1 MHVEKLVNFYS
12 IPREKKSAFLFLK
25 SIGLILLFLVY
36 FVGIAHGKNY
46 FQQALSYQL
55 VVHLSDTENELFA
68 NETIEYQNNSS
79 DTLAEIYFHLWPN
92 AYKNDETAMAKQLLE
107 NGETQFYYSSENKRG
122 YIDGLKFSVNQQAA
136 VFELDKSF
144 IDIGK
149 LILNEPLLPGQSITI
164 NTPFHVKLPSAEI
177 SRLGYLGQSYMI
189 SQWYP
194 KPAVYD
200 QKGWHTM
207 PYLTEGEFYSEFANF
222 DVKITLPKNYVVG
235 ASGTL
240 NDSTEL
246 SWLTKKAAEVDT
258 TNSFDTSFPNSDTSL
273 KTLHYTANNVHDF
286 AWFADKRYHVI
297 KNEFELPISKRKIT
311 SWTFYTNSQPKLW
324 KKVPEYIKS
333 AILAFSE
340 YLGEYPFDQIT
351 VVDGTIAAGA
361 GMEYPMIT
369 VVGNAGSAFEME
381 YTLIHEI
388 GHNWFYGILGSNERD
403 AAWMDEGMNSYFNL
417 RYFEQKYPAKNFAE
431 LHSSKRAVKFARLN
445 NYSHKTEY
453 VLQYLALARKKMDQA
468 GSLTTADYTPM
479 NYSAIVYEKTAFCF
493 HYLSTYLGKSLF
505 DSLMHEYYETWK
517 FKHPQPEDL
526 KAIFAKGS
534 EQNLDWFFDDLLT
547 STKTIDYKI
556 KSIKEQDSVYVLKI
570 KNRGEIAGP
579 FSITAVKNKQPI
591 VSKWYPGVTKKATL
605 TFPKASCNFL
615 EIDNPWNMPEISR
628 RNNVIRTQG
637 LFKKVEPFRFQFIGT
652 IDNSQKTIVNYF
664 PAVGFTAHDNFMAG
678 MTFYNYTLMQK
689 PFEYL
694 IMPLYSIKN
703 ENLVGALKFSYH
715 NNSRGVLQ
723 AIEPQ
728 LSIKKYS
735 YRSVPFNLEYLKFA
749 PALTIAVRKKTPRSS
764 IQQKIKLR
772 SITILED
779 EAIYSASQKEY
790 QLKKY
795 SNRYTI
801 NQATYLIA
809 NKRTINPFE
818 FSLQVEQG
826 KNFMKSALEASYH
839 VSYKRRSKSADI
851 RLFAGKFI
859 YQNNVNSYFGFSMNA
874 NNDYLYDNI
883 YLGRNEIQAFY
894 NQQVYMKDA
903 SFKNLTLTPNSK
915 DWLLAMNILLP
926 APDKIPL
933 AFYADFGKSTTSA
946 TLDYDC
952 GVALIILKN
961 CLEVY
966 VPIKQSSDLNQLKFA
981 EKIRF
986 VLHFNNLNPIE
997 QLKSSFN

>member
-1 MHVEKLVNFYS
+1 MHVEKLAAITTIS
-12 IPREKKSAFLFLK
+12 RRKKSAFLFQK
-25 SIGLILLFLVY
+25 CIGLLLLFLVY
-36 FVGIAHGKNY
+36 FVGIAHSKNY
-46 FQQALSYQL
+46 FQQALSYHI
-55 VVHLSDTENELFA
+55 VVHLSDTENELIA
-68 NETIEYQNNSS
+68 NETIEYLNNSS
-79 DTLAEIYFHLWPN
+79 DTLTEIYFHLWPN

-107 NGETQFYYSSENKRG
+107 NGETKFYYSSEKERG

-136 VFELDKSF
+136 VFELDKTF
-144 IDIGK
+144 IDVGK
-149 LILNEPLLPGQSITI
+149 LRLNEPLLPGQSISI

-200 QKGWHTM
+200 RNGWHTM
-207 PYLTEGEFYSEFANF
+207 PYLTQGEFYSEFANF

-246 SWLTKKAAEVDT
+246 AWLTKKAAEVDT
-258 TNSFDTSFPNSDTSL
+258 TNSFDTSFPNSDTL
-273 KTLHYTANNVHDF
+273 TKTLHYTANNVHDF
-286 AWFADKRYHVI
+286 AWFADKRYRVV
-297 KNEFELPISKRKIT
+297 KNEIELPVSKRKIV
-311 SWTFYTNSQPKLW
+311 SWIFYTNSQPKLW
-324 KKVPEYIKS
+324 KKVPEYVKS
-333 AILAFSE
+333 TILAYSE
-340 YLGEYPFDQIT
+340 YIGEYPFDQIT

-388 GHNWFYGILGSNERD
+388 GHNWFYGILGNNERKH
-403 AAWMDEGMNSYFNL
+403 AWMDEGMNSYFNL
-417 RYFEQKYPAKNFAE
+417 RYFEQKYPNKNFAV
-431 LHSSKRAVKFARLN
+431 LHSSERAVKFARLN
-445 NYSHKTEY
+445 IYSHKTEY
-453 VLQYLALARKKMDQA
+453 VLQYLSLARKKMDQA
-468 GSLTTADYTPM
+468 CSLAAGDFTPL
-479 NYSAIVYEKTAFCF
+479 NYSAIVYDKTAFCF
-493 HYLSTYLGKSLF
+493 HYLCSYLGANLF
-505 DSLMHEYYETWK
+505 DSLMHTYYETWK

-526 KAIFAKGS
+526 KAIFEQGS
-534 EQNLDWFFDDLLT
+534 KQNLEWFFDDLLT

-570 KNRGEIAGP
+570 KNKGEIAGP
-579 FSITAVKNKQPI
+579 FSITAINNNQPI
-591 VSKWYPGVTKKATL
+591 TTKRYSGFRKKATL
-605 TFPKASCNFL
+605 TFPKASYKLL
-615 EIDNPWNMPEISR
+615 EIDTRWNMPEISR
-628 RNNVIRTQG
+628 RNNVVRTQG
-637 LFKKVEPFRFQFIGT
+637 IFKKVEPFRFQFIGT

-703 ENLVGALKFSYH
+703 ENLVGALQLSYH
-715 NNSRGVLQ
+715 YNSWGALQ

-735 YRSVPFNLEYLKFA
+735 FRSVPFNLEYLKFA
-749 PALTIAVRKKTPRSS
+749 PALTLAIRKKNPRSS
-764 IQQKIKLR
+764 IHQKIKLR
-772 SITILED
+772 SISILED
-779 EAIYSASQKEY
+779 EAIYSANEKQY

-801 NQATYLIA
+801 NQASYAFT

-818 FSLQVEQG
+818 LSLQVEQG
-826 KNFMKSALEASYH
+826 KNFIKSALEGCYH
-839 VSYKRRSKSADI
+839 ISYKRRTKTADI
-851 RLFAGKFI
+851 RLFAGKFL
-859 YQNNVNSYFGFSMNA
+859 YQKNVNSYFGFTMNA

-903 SFKNLTLTPNSK
+903 SFKNLTLTPNST
-915 DWLLAMNILLP
+915 DWILAMNILLP

-933 AFYADFGKSTTSA
+933 AFYADFGKSTTSS

-966 VPIKQSSDLNQLKFA
+966 VPIKQSSDLNQLMFA

-997 QLKSSFN
+997 QLKSSIN